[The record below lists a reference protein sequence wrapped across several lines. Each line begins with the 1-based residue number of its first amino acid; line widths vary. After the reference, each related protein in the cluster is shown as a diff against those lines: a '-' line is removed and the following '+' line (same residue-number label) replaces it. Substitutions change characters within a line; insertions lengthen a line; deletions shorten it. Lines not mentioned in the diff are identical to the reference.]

1 MAEKLDPNGYLTVAN
16 MGWHK
21 MHIGEYAEA
30 KRYFNRVSPL
40 DDPSTPEN
48 ESEKGLVAHRSE
60 KIAQDLARHIRSVY
74 LPYIAD
80 QLRDRR
86 GVDPRR
92 RVNLVGPA
100 L

>member
-1 MAEKLDPNGYLTVAN
+1 

-48 ESEKGLVAHRSE
+48 ESEKGLVAYRSE

-74 LPYIAD
+74 LPYIEE
-80 QLRDRR
+80 QLRD
-86 GVDPRR
+86 GE
-92 RVNLVGPA
+92 
-100 L
+100 